1 MKKSKQRF
9 LAGLSAAALALTL
22 SPAAFAAGE
31 DTLTRGEAWD
41 ALAAAADDYNPALLE
56 AQSLLKGD
64 ENGQLHLDRPITRA
78 EALVMLERAFGG
90 LPTPVGANARSAF
103 PAETFTDVPDWAQAE
118 LAGVFEAGIVAGTG
132 EGLLSPEAPITAG
145 ELETLIRRVYAL
157 KGSNLKDDFYA
168 AVNKEWLDA
177 ATLPAGRTVRGTMYD
192 LMDKVDEDVAGL
204 ITEIADGKHKK
215 GTGEQKIADLYHNVM
230 DWGARNEAGLAP
242 IQPYL
247 DAVDAI
253 ETQDDLLAALKT
265 INDEL
270 YVSLMLGF
278 GLTVDLK
285 DSTKYTVIFGAMAPS
300 MTKDFYTN
308 GTQAQTD
315 AYMTYLTTLAKLG
328 GADEADAQRQAEN
341 LYELEKTLAAAM
353 LNPQEQNDVDKIYNL
368 YTMDELQTL
377 FPKVDLE
384 QVYAMSGLKQEDTI
398 GVTDV
403 GLIEAAAGFF
413 DGEHVEQLKDALRL
427 YLLIN
432 YGGALNREFTD
443 ASFAFN
449 QAYMGMEGAQTD
461 EKLAAAQVQS
471 LMSGYLEQAY
481 VKKYFSAEAKA
492 DVEAMIADFISI
504 YKERIQKLEW
514 MSDETKAMAAKKL
527 DTMLVNVGYPDEW
540 DDSLDKVEI
549 KGVADGGSFFD
560 NLIAIAGANRAEHLA
575 YQGKPVDKE
584 EWFIPAFTV
593 NAFYQATNNSITF
606 PAGILQA
613 PMYDVEASREE
624 NLGKIGYV
632 IAHEI
637 THAFDNN
644 GAKFD
649 ENGNAAN
656 WWAEAD
662 YAAFQSLCDGVVAWY
677 DGQESAPGITCNGAL
692 TISENVADLGAAAC
706 VTEAAGREENPDYE
720 TLYRSMAECWAF
732 SANRAYQEAVMN
744 MDVHAPDKLRGGRV
758 LQTLDQFYETFDI
771 QPGDGMWVEPEA
783 RVSIW

>member
-1 MKKSKQRF
+1 MKQTKKRF

-22 SPAAFAAGE
+22 SPAAFAAEG
-31 DTLTRGEAWD
+31 DALTRGEARD
-41 ALAAAADDYNPALLE
+41 ALLSAAGDYNAGVT
-56 AQSLLKGD
+56 AGDILKGD
-64 ENGQLHLDRPITRA
+64 ETGALHEDRALTRA

-103 PAETFTDVPDWAQAE
+103 PAETFTDVPQWAEAE
-118 LAGVFEAGIVAGTG
+118 LAGVFGAGIAAGTG
-132 EGLLSPEAPITAG
+132 EGLFSPEAPITAG
-145 ELETLIRRVYAL
+145 ELDTLIRRVYAL
-157 KGSNLKDDFYA
+157 EGSNLKDDFYA

-192 LMDKVDEDVAGL
+192 LMDQVDQEVAGL
-204 ITEIADGKHKK
+204 ITEIAAGTHKK

-230 DWGARNEAGLAP
+230 DWDARNEAGLIP
-242 IQPYL
+242 LRPYL
-247 DAVDAI
+247 DTVDAV
-253 ETQDDLLAALKT
+253 ETQDDLIAALET
-265 INDEL
+265 INNEL
-270 YVSLMLGF
+270 HTSLMLGF
-278 GLTVDLK
+278 GLTIDLK
-285 DSTKYTVIFGAMAPS
+285 DSTKYAVVFGAMAPS
-300 MTKDFYTN
+300 MTKDFYTG
-308 GTQAQTD
+308 GTQAQTE

-328 GADEADAQRQAEN
+328 GADEADAQRQAGN

-368 YTMDELQTL
+368 YTMAELQKV
-377 FPKVDLE
+377 FPKVDMDK
-384 QVYAMSGLKQEDTI
+384 VYAMSGLKKEDTI

-413 DGEHVEQLKDALRL
+413 DGEHVEQLRDALRF
-427 YLLIN
+427 YLLMN
-432 YGGALNREFTD
+432 YGGLLNKEFTD
-443 ASFAFN
+443 ASNAFN
-449 QAYMGMEGAQTD
+449 QAYMGMEGSQTD
-461 EKLAAAQVQS
+461 EQLAAAQVQS
-471 LMSGYLEQAY
+471 LMSSYLEQAY
-481 VKKYFSAEAKA
+481 VEKYFSAEAKA

-504 YKERIQKLEW
+504 YKERIQNLDW
-514 MSDETKAMAAKKL
+514 MSAETKAMAVKKL
-527 DTMLVNVGYPDEW
+527 DTMRVNVGYPDQW

-560 NLIAIAGANRAEHLA
+560 NVIALSGASREKLLS

-584 EWFIPAFTV
+584 EWICPAHTV
-593 NAFYQATNNSITF
+593 NAFYMATNNSITF

-649 ENGNAAN
+649 ENGNASN

-662 YAAFQSLCDGVVAWY
+662 YAAFQALCDGVVAWY

-706 VTEAAGREENPDYE
+706 VTEAAGREEDPDYE

-732 SANRAYQEAVMN
+732 SANRAYQEAVMM
-744 MDVHAPDKLRGGRV
+744 MDVHAPDKLRGNRV